1 MLYRYRMRLDEPGV
15 RAELGF
21 LYDGYHRQMWLRFIF
36 NTAIQFNGLRVV
48 ADHSR

>member
-1 MLYRYRMRLDEPGV
+1 MLYRYRMRLDEPV
-15 RAELGF
+15 GF